1 MSKTVDQ
8 KVVEMRF
15 DNKNFEANVKTSM
28 TTLEKLKQS
37 LKFKGASEGIENIN
51 KASKKVN
58 FSSMEKSLSSLE
70 KRFSV
75 SGIAI
80 NRIIENFVDKGLTS
94 LSKFA
99 QKTTAWFSQG
109 IMQGGKN
116 RATNLENANFQL
128 QGLLKDGDK
137 VSAVMKNVSDS
148 VDGTAYSLDA
158 AASVASQLA
167 ASGMEAGDEMSSALR
182 GVAGVAAM
190 TNSEYSDIGRI
201 YTQVAGQGRLMGD
214 QLLQLSGRGMNAAA
228 TLASY
233 LGKTEA
239 EVRDM
244 VSKGEIDFKTFAAA
258 MDDAFGEHAK
268 KANETF
274 SGSMSNVRAALGR
287 IGADFYAPLI
297 KQNGPLVQ
305 LFNALRE
312 RINDVHTAIKPLTE
326 AFADVTSKVIYA
338 VANFVKLQAV
348 TDKVKSVF
356 DTVKT
361 AVDSVSK
368 TVSKAAEPVKAA
380 SESIAKVTDAV
391 ADLGTV
397 VDDVILGKFG
407 NGQERF
413 DALTKSGYNW
423 CEVQNRVNETLG
435 NSYRYTQDQI
445 DAQNKLLGV
454 QTKSTE
460 AVSNASKET
469 KELNGDQKEQI
480 KQLAKLNDEQ
490 LKSKGLTKDQIEAF
504 KELRKMAGKLG
515 ISVDELIDNMDEMDG
530 KWIFLDSVKNI
541 GSGLLKIFKAVG
553 QAFKEIFK
561 PLEND
566 TVFNAVAGFHK
577 FSEALNI
584 SDKTAQKITDTFKG
598 LFSIIHLVTSIV
610 GGTFKIAFT
619 IINKVL
625 DSFGINLL
633 DVTAFLGR
641 AITKF
646 HDFILQNSLVKGA
659 INGAVDAVVWLIK
672 TIQDLYKAFMKLPI
686 VQKTIKQIKN
696 AFDELKKIDL
706 KSIGKNIISGLKKGL
721 SGGFS
726 SVITGIVN
734 LGTKLINA
742 FKDLLGIHSPSRVFF
757 EFGSNIVE
765 GLVNGI
771 KAGIKWVVDG
781 VKLLAK
787 KVVDA
792 FASID
797 VDINFDKIKT
807 ALSNFVEYVKG
818 IDFKALLGIIPIAAI
833 LLFAKKIYDVANIL
847 AQGITAVNNVINGFA
862 GIEKSVANV
871 INGYAGSFKTKNL
884 KRIAESIA
892 ILVGCVVALT
902 LVDQNKLYDAVTIVG
917 LLSLIMI
924 GLAKAMDMMGSSAG
938 SIEKGKVSIEGVKTG
953 LIAIGGAIALMAL
966 SVKLIGEL
974 NPEQAEKGYLGV
986 AGIAGAIGILMLAMV
1001 ELSNKA
1007 KPKQIKNAGKII
1019 LSVSAAILIMSIAAK
1034 KIGGMSWPD
1043 MGKAAIFMAGYLAFI
1058 ALLVKVATID
1068 KGQKIA
1074 KIGRTLLAISI
1085 AMQLMAITVKL
1096 IGLLKVG
1103 EILKGAAFMAGFVL
1117 FIKALVK
1124 VTTVGKESET
1134 AKLTGL
1140 LISIAFSMTL
1150 MVGVCKLVGLLNAD
1164 DIKKGIAFAAAFCL
1178 LIKAIIKVSTVGSD
1192 SEIAKIA
1199 GTILAFSLAL
1209 AVMAATSILMS
1220 MMSLEGLA
1228 KGVTAVAILGLVMA
1242 QMVKAAQGVKDCKK
1256 ELTVMTVAITILVA
1270 AAALLSLLDPARLA
1284 VSVGAISLMMGAF
1297 ALMEKS
1303 AKDLKGAEKSLVVL
1317 TGVVAILAT
1326 LLHTMS
1332 ALDVKNSLSN
1342 SAALSLLM
1350 LSLTASMKIISKTKK
1365 LGTDSVKS
1373 LAIMTVVVGALA
1385 GILYLV
1391 KGMDPT
1397 STLATATGLSE
1408 MVLALSAAVLILGQV
1423 KTVSTKALVAAGILT
1438 LVMAALAGVLY
1449 LVDGLDPASSIGT
1462 ATALSTLILA
1472 LSEATLI
1479 LSVAGLAAAAA
1490 IAGAA
1495 SLVGVIAIIGG
1506 LIAALAALN
1515 TYIPGLEE
1523 FLDKGIAILSK
1534 IGYGI
1539 GEFVGNL
1546 IAGVASGVMNILPA
1560 FGESL
1565 SAFMVGLQ
1573 PFITLAK
1580 QIDGDV
1586 LAGISML
1593 TLAIVELCAAKLLD
1607 GITSFLTLG
1616 GSFSELGKQLME
1628 FATYLLPFASTMKM
1642 IDDDVVDAAMNIAEM
1657 IMALTVSELI
1667 DGIMSFLGGGADFEE
1682 FGEKLVQFGEGVVAF
1697 SQTLSDGGGINV
1709 EAVNAAAE
1717 AGKAMAKLQ
1726 DCIAPMGGLVDLIK
1740 GHPELGEFG
1749 KEIQTYA
1756 TALKD
1761 ASVALTADGG
1771 GLAINPS
1778 YIDAAAEAGKG
1789 MAKLQGAIEPI
1800 NTCAKT
1806 ILNGKAKLGTF
1817 GEDIHAYADALK
1829 EASDA
1834 LTNDAGG
1841 LAITPDYI
1849 QAAVDAGSAMAK
1861 LQGAIKPI
1869 DGLAGLIK
1877 GHASL
1882 ETFGEDISA
1891 YGTALAAAS
1900 DSLTTKGGGSVI
1912 NTAAIQVAADAGTL
1926 MAELQE
1932 AIPED
1937 HWFDGKV
1944 DLDDFGSKIE
1954 GFGEGLS
1961 DFSDSVKDV
1970 DSGKI
1975 YSSVS
1980 AANTLVNLTK
1990 TIVDLDVSGIPIF
2003 KSSINNIALA
2013 IKSYYD
2019 SLKDVDAGVVKNT
2032 VSSAVTLKTLIN
2044 DLLDVDPSGVENFKI
2059 DSIATELQA
2068 YANNLSDFDPF
2079 SVITSIGA
2087 AENLRDFIVS
2097 LTGFDGSGVT
2107 TFATAISD
2115 LSEIQINDLVT
2126 NFSNAAEQLNTVGQN
2141 LMTNLIGGITGKQGE
2156 IVAAFTTMMSAIGMT
2171 VIMSASIITGA
2182 FDAMMNAVSLTITS
2196 RQAVFVMAGT
2206 MLMTGLGLG
2215 MITGSATAIT
2225 SITTVITVL
2234 TTTIKSKTSTF
2245 KTAGSSLMSSG
2256 LIAGIKSQAGGVS
2269 SAATSSLGSAV
2280 TAIRQYYKSFSDAG
2294 EYLGWGLINGMESKK
2309 QSAYQK
2315 GYELGQISA
2324 QGVKDGAKEKS
2335 PSKLT
2340 TQYGMYIGEGL
2351 INGMA
2356 SMLSSVYETGTAMG
2370 KGAATSIY
2378 SAFNA
2383 SDRISGMDYHPSIA
2397 PIVDLSDVDQGRFQF
2412 GADINASFIS
2422 GPIASLQQI
2431 VTDAQNEI
2439 NASNEEVIKA
2449 VNGLRDDLNLYYSA
2463 DDKEIALYVDSKKM
2477 ASTLAKPMNRQL
2489 LTLQKRG
2496 AY

>member
-28 TTLEKLKQS
+28 TTLAKLKQS

-58 FSSMEKSLSSLE
+58 FSSMEKSLTSLE

-75 SGIAI
+75 TGIAI
-80 NRIIENFVDKGLTS
+80 NRIIENFVDKGLAS
-94 LSKFA
+94 LSRFA

-109 IMQGGKN
+109 IVFGGKN

-167 ASGMEAGDEMSSALR
+167 ASGMQAGDEMFSALR

-228 TLASY
+228 TLAKY
-233 LGKTEA
+233 LGKSEG

-244 VSKGEIDFKTFAAA
+244 VSKGKIDFKTFAAA

-326 AFADVTSKVIYA
+326 SFADVTSKVIYA

-391 ADLGTV
+391 TDLGAV

-541 GSGLLKIFKAVG
+541 GSGLLKIFKAIG

-577 FSEALNI
+577 FSEVLNI

-610 GGTFKIAFT
+610 GGTFKIVFT

-625 DSFGINLL
+625 DAFGINLL
-633 DVTAFLGR
+633 DVTAFLGI

-659 INGAVDAVVWLIK
+659 INGAVDAIVWLIK
-672 TIQDLYKAFMKLPI
+672 TIQDLYKAFMNLPI
-686 VQKTIKQIKN
+686 VQKIIKQIKN

-771 KAGIKWVVDG
+771 KAGVKWVVDG

-787 KVVDA
+787 KVIDA

-797 VDINFDKIKT
+797 IDINFDKIKT

-818 IDFKALLGIIPIAAI
+818 IDFKALLGIIPIAVI

-862 GIEKSVANV
+862 DIEKSVANV

-902 LVDQNKLYDAVTIVG
+902 LVDKNKLYDAVAIVG

-938 SIEKGKVSIEGVKTG
+938 SIEKGKVSINGVKTG

-974 NPEQAEKGYLGV
+974 NPDQAEKGFLGV
-986 AGIAGAIGILMLAMV
+986 AGIAGAIGVLMLAMV

-1007 KPKQIKNAGKII
+1007 KPKQIKNAGKLI

-1043 MGKAAIFMAGYLAFI
+1043 MGKAALFMGGYLAFI

-1074 KIGRTLLAISI
+1074 KIGRTLLAISV
-1085 AMQLMAITVKL
+1085 AMQLMVVTVKL

-1103 EILKGAAFMAGFVL
+1103 EILKGAAFMAGFIL
-1117 FIKALVK
+1117 FVKALVK
-1124 VTTVGKESET
+1124 VTTVGKERET
-1134 AKLTGL
+1134 AKLAGL

-1164 DIKKGIAFAAAFCL
+1164 DIKKGIIFAGAFCL
-1178 LIKAIIKVSTVGSD
+1178 LIKAIIKISTVGSG
-1192 SEIAKIA
+1192 SEIAKTA

-1228 KGVTAVAILGLVMA
+1228 KGVTAVSILGLVMA
-1242 QMVKAAQGVKDCKK
+1242 QMVKAARGVKDCRK
-1256 ELTVMTVAITILVA
+1256 ELIVLTVAITILVA

-1297 ALMEKS
+1297 ALIEKN
-1303 AKDLKGAEKSLVVL
+1303 AKNLKGAEKSLIIL
-1317 TGVVAILAT
+1317 TGVVTILAG
-1326 LLHTMS
+1326 LLYAMS

-1350 LSLTASMKIISKTKK
+1350 LSLTVSMRIISKTEK
-1365 LGTDSVKS
+1365 LGKDAVKS
-1373 LAIMTVVVGALA
+1373 LAVMTLVVGALA
-1385 GILYLV
+1385 LILHLV
-1391 KGMDPT
+1391 DGLNPA
-1397 STLATATGLSE
+1397 STLATAMGLSE
-1408 MVLALSAAVLILGQV
+1408 MILALSAAVLILGQV
-1423 KTVSTKALVAAGILT
+1423 KTVSTKALIAAGILT

-1449 LVDGLDPASSIGT
+1449 LVDGLNPASSIAT

-1479 LSVAGLAAAAA
+1479 LSVAGLAATAA

-1495 SLVGVIAIIGG
+1495 SFVGVIVIIGG

-1515 TYIPGLEE
+1515 TFIPDLET

-1539 GEFVGNL
+1539 GEFIGNL
-1546 IAGVASGVMNILPA
+1546 IAGIASGVMNILPA

-1573 PFITLAK
+1573 PFIMLAK

-1593 TLAIVELCAAKLLD
+1593 TLAIIELCAAKLLD

-1616 GSFSELGKQLME
+1616 GTFADLGKQLME
-1628 FATYLLPFASTMKM
+1628 FAAYILPFAAAMKM
-1642 IDDDVVDAAMNIAEM
+1642 IDDDVIKAASNVTEM
-1657 IMALTVSELI
+1657 ILALTVSELI
-1667 DGIMSFLGGGADFEE
+1667 DGIVSFLGGGADFEE
-1682 FGEKLVQFGEGVVAF
+1682 FGEKLVQFGKGVVEF
-1697 SQTLSDGGGINV
+1697 SKVLSDGGGINV
-1709 EAVNAAAE
+1709 EAVNAAAD

-1726 DCIAPMGGLVDLIK
+1726 DSIAPMGGLIQALGGFPDI
-1740 GHPELGEFG
+1740 GEFG
-1749 KEIQTYA
+1749 TEIQNYA
-1756 TALKD
+1756 NAIKAASDALSNKD
-1761 ASVALTADGG
+1761 GSLS
-1771 GLAINPS
+1771 INPDN
-1778 YIDAAAEAGKG
+1778 INAAAESGKA
-1789 MAKLQGAIEPI
+1789 MAELQDAIEPI
-1800 NTCAKT
+1800 DGLANLIQGHASLKSFGKD
-1806 ILNGKAKLGTF
+1806 IAAYGKA
-1817 GEDIHAYADALK
+1817 LK
-1829 EASDA
+1829 QASDA
-1834 LTNDAGG
+1834 LT
-1841 LAITPDYI
+1841 
-1849 QAAVDAGSAMAK
+1849 
-1861 LQGAIKPI
+1861 
-1869 DGLAGLIK
+1869 
-1877 GHASL
+1877 
-1882 ETFGEDISA
+1882 GEE
-1891 YGTALAAAS
+1891 
-1900 DSLTTKGGGSVI
+1900 GGSVI

-1926 MAELQE
+1926 MAELQK
-1932 AIPED
+1932 AIPKD
-1937 HWFDGKV
+1937 KWFDGKV

-1975 YSSVS
+1975 YSTIS
-1980 AANTLVNLTK
+1980 AANSLVDLTK

-2003 KSSINNIALA
+2003 KTSIGNIALA
-2013 IKSYYD
+2013 IKGYYNN
-2019 SLKDVDAGVVKNT
+2019 LKDIDAGVVKNT

-2059 DSIATELQA
+2059 DSIARELQA
-2068 YANNLSDFDPF
+2068 YANNLSEFDPL
-2079 SVITSIGA
+2079 SVLTSIGA

-2097 LTGFDGSGVT
+2097 LTGFDGSGAES
-2107 TFATAISD
+2107 FSTAVSE
-2115 LSEIQINDLVT
+2115 LSGIQINDLVT
-2126 NFSNAAEQLNTVGQN
+2126 NFSNAAEQLTTVGQN
-2141 LMTNLIGGITGKQGE
+2141 LITNLISGITGKQCE
-2156 IVAAFTTMMSAIGMT
+2156 IVIISAFDTMMNT
-2171 VIMSASIITGA
+2171 VSQ
-2182 FDAMMNAVSLTITS
+2182 TITS
-2196 RQAVFVMAGT
+2196 RQAVFILAGT
-2206 MLMTGLGLG
+2206 MLMIGLGLG
-2215 MITGSATAIT
+2215 MTAGSATAIASVNT
-2225 SITTVITVL
+2225 IVTIL
-2234 TTTIKSKTSTF
+2234 TTTIKSKTSMF
-2245 KTAGSSLMSSG
+2245 KTVGSSLMSSG
-2256 LIAGIKSQAGGVS
+2256 LIAGIKSQTGKIS
-2269 SAATSSLGSAV
+2269 SAATSSLGSAAS
-2280 TAIRQYYKSFSDAG
+2280 AIRQYYKSFKDAG
-2294 EYLGWGLINGMESKK
+2294 DYLGQGLINGMEAKK
-2309 QSAYQK
+2309 QSAYWK
-2315 GYELGQISA
+2315 GYELGQKSA
-2324 QGVKDGAKEKS
+2324 KGVKDGAKEKS

-2351 INGMA
+2351 INGMT

-2383 SDRISGMDYHPSIA
+2383 SDRISGMDYSPSIT
-2397 PIVDLSDVDQGRFQF
+2397 PVIDLSDVNQGRFQF
-2412 GADINASFIS
+2412 GADINASLVA
-2422 GPIASLQQI
+2422 GPINSLQQI

-2449 VNGLRDDLNLYYSA
+2449 ITGLRDDLNLYYST
-2463 DDKEIALYVDSKKM
+2463 DDKEIALYLDGKKM

>member
-28 TTLEKLKQS
+28 TTLAKLKQS

-58 FSSMEKSLSSLE
+58 FSSMEKSLTSLE

-75 SGIAI
+75 TGIAI
-80 NRIIENFVDKGLTS
+80 NRIIENFVDKGLAS
-94 LSKFA
+94 LSRFA

-109 IMQGGKN
+109 IVLGGKN

-167 ASGMEAGDEMSSALR
+167 ASGMQAGDEMFSALR

-228 TLASY
+228 TLAKY
-233 LGKTEA
+233 LGKSEG

-244 VSKGEIDFKTFAAA
+244 VSKGKIDFKTFAAA

-326 AFADVTSKVIYA
+326 SFADVTSKVIYA

-391 ADLGTV
+391 TDLGAV

-541 GSGLLKIFKAVG
+541 GSGLLKIFKAIG

-577 FSEALNI
+577 FSEVLNI

-610 GGTFKIAFT
+610 GGAFKIVFT

-625 DSFGINLL
+625 DAFGINLL

-659 INGAVDAVVWLIK
+659 INGAVDAIVWFIK

-771 KAGIKWVVDG
+771 KAGVKWVVDG

-787 KVVDA
+787 KVIDA

-797 VDINFDKIKT
+797 IDINFDKIKT

-818 IDFKALLGIIPIAAI
+818 IDFKALLGIIPIAVI

-862 GIEKSVANV
+862 DIEKSVANV

-902 LVDQNKLYDAVTIVG
+902 LVDKNKLYDAVAIVG

-938 SIEKGKVSIEGVKTG
+938 SIEKGKVSINGVKTG

-974 NPEQAEKGYLGV
+974 NPDQAEKGFLGV

-1001 ELSNKA
+1001 ALSNKA
-1007 KPKQIKNAGKII
+1007 KPKQIKNAGKLI

-1043 MGKAAIFMAGYLAFI
+1043 MGKAALFMGGYLAFI

-1074 KIGRTLLAISI
+1074 KIGRTLLAISV
-1085 AMQLMAITVKL
+1085 AMQLMVVTVKL

-1103 EILKGAAFMAGFVL
+1103 EILKGAAFMAGFIL
-1117 FIKALVK
+1117 FVKALVK
-1124 VTTVGKESET
+1124 VTTVGKERET
-1134 AKLTGL
+1134 AKLAGL

-1164 DIKKGIAFAAAFCL
+1164 DIKKGIIFAGAFCL
-1178 LIKAIIKVSTVGSD
+1178 LIKAIIKISTVGSG
-1192 SEIAKIA
+1192 SEIAKTA

-1228 KGVTAVAILGLVMA
+1228 KGVTAVSILGLVMA
-1242 QMVKAAQGVKDCKK
+1242 QMVKAARGVKDCRK
-1256 ELTVMTVAITILVA
+1256 ELIVLTVAITILVA

-1284 VSVGAISLMMGAF
+1284 MSVGAISLMMGAF
-1297 ALMEKS
+1297 ALIEKS
-1303 AKDLKGAEKSLVVL
+1303 AKELKGAEKSLIIL
-1317 TGVVAILAT
+1317 TGVVTILAG
-1326 LLHTMS
+1326 LLYAMS

-1350 LSLTASMKIISKTKK
+1350 LSLTVSMRIISKTEK
-1365 LGTDSVKS
+1365 LGKDAVKS
-1373 LAIMTVVVGALA
+1373 LAVMTLVVGALA
-1385 GILYLV
+1385 LILHLV
-1391 KGMDPT
+1391 DGLNPA

-1408 MVLALSAAVLILGQV
+1408 MILALSAAVLILGQV
-1423 KTVSTKALVAAGILT
+1423 KTVSTKALIAAGILT

-1449 LVDGLDPASSIGT
+1449 LVDGLNPASSIAT

-1479 LSVAGLAAAAA
+1479 LSVAGLAATAA

-1495 SLVGVIAIIGG
+1495 SLVGVIVIIGG

-1560 FGESL
+1560 FGASL

-1573 PFITLAK
+1573 PFIMLAK
-1580 QIDGDV
+1580 QIDVDV

-1593 TLAIVELCAAKLLD
+1593 TLAIIELCAAKLLD

-1616 GSFSELGKQLME
+1616 GTFADLGKQLME
-1628 FATYLLPFASTMKM
+1628 FAAYILPFAAAMKM
-1642 IDDDVVDAAMNIAEM
+1642 IDDDVIKAASNVTEM
-1657 IMALTVSELI
+1657 ILALTVSELI

-1682 FGEKLVQFGEGVVAF
+1682 FGEKLVQFGKGVVEF
-1697 SQTLSDGGGINV
+1697 SKVLSDGGGINV
-1709 EAVNAAAE
+1709 EAVNAAAD

-1726 DCIAPMGGLVDLIK
+1726 DSIAPMGGLVGAIQ

-1749 KEIQTYA
+1749 KEIKIYA
-1756 TALKD
+1756 KALKD
-1761 ASVALTADGG
+1761 ASEALTAD
-1771 GLAINPS
+1771 
-1778 YIDAAAEAGKG
+1778 
-1789 MAKLQGAIEPI
+1789 
-1800 NTCAKT
+1800 
-1806 ILNGKAKLGTF
+1806 
-1817 GEDIHAYADALK
+1817 
-1829 EASDA
+1829 
-1834 LTNDAGG
+1834 
-1841 LAITPDYI
+1841 
-1849 QAAVDAGSAMAK
+1849 
-1861 LQGAIKPI
+1861 
-1869 DGLAGLIK
+1869 
-1877 GHASL
+1877 
-1882 ETFGEDISA
+1882 
-1891 YGTALAAAS
+1891 
-1900 DSLTTKGGGSVI
+1900 GSVI

-1926 MAELQE
+1926 MAELQK
-1932 AIPED
+1932 AIPKD
-1937 HWFDGKV
+1937 KWFDGKV

-1961 DFSDSVKDV
+1961 NFSDSVKDV

-1975 YSSVS
+1975 YSTIS
-1980 AANTLVNLTK
+1980 AANSLVDLTK

-2003 KSSINNIALA
+2003 KTSIGNIALA
-2013 IKSYYD
+2013 IKGYYNN
-2019 SLKDVDAGVVKNT
+2019 LKDIDAGVVKNT

-2059 DSIATELQA
+2059 DSIARELQA
-2068 YANNLSDFDPF
+2068 YANNLSEFDPLL
-2079 SVITSIGA
+2079 VLTSIGA

-2097 LTGFDGSGVT
+2097 LTGFDGSGVES
-2107 TFATAISD
+2107 FSTAVSE
-2115 LSEIQINDLVT
+2115 LSGIQINDLVT
-2126 NFSNAAEQLNTVGQN
+2126 NFSNAAEQLTTVGQN
-2141 LMTNLIGGITGKQGE
+2141 LMTNLISGITGKQGE
-2156 IVAAFTTMMSAIGMT
+2156 IVTAFTTMMATIGMT
-2171 VIMSASIITGA
+2171 VIISASIIISA
-2182 FDAMMNAVSLTITS
+2182 FDTMMNTVSQTITS
-2196 RQAVFVMAGT
+2196 RQAVFILAGT
-2206 MLMTGLGLG
+2206 MLMIGLGLG
-2215 MITGSATAIT
+2215 MIAGSATAIASVNT
-2225 SITTVITVL
+2225 IVTIL
-2234 TTTIKSKTSTF
+2234 TTTIKSKTSMF
-2245 KTAGSSLMSSG
+2245 KTVGSSLMSSG
-2256 LIAGIKSQAGGVS
+2256 LIAGIKSQTGKIS
-2269 SAATSSLGSAV
+2269 SAATSSLGSAAS
-2280 TAIRQYYKSFSDAG
+2280 AIRQYYKSFKDAG
-2294 EYLGWGLINGMESKK
+2294 EYLGQGLINGMEAKK

-2315 GYELGQISA
+2315 GYELGQQSA
-2324 QGVKDGAKEKS
+2324 KGVKDGAKEKS

-2383 SDRISGMDYHPSIA
+2383 SDRISGMNYSPSIT
-2397 PIVDLSDVDQGRFQF
+2397 PVVDLSDVNQGRFQF
-2412 GADINASFIS
+2412 GADINASLVA
-2422 GPIASLQQI
+2422 GPINSLQQI

-2449 VNGLRDDLNLYYSA
+2449 ITGLRDDLNLYYST
-2463 DDKEIALYVDSKKM
+2463 DDKEIALYLDGKKM

>member
-28 TTLEKLKQS
+28 STLEKLKQS

-58 FSSMEKSLSSLE
+58 FSSMEKSLTSLE

-75 SGIAI
+75 TGIAI
-80 NRIIENFVDKGLTS
+80 NRIIENFVDKGLAS
-94 LSKFA
+94 LSRFA

-109 IMQGGKN
+109 IVQGGKN

-128 QGLLKDGDK
+128 QGLLKNGDK

-167 ASGMEAGDEMSSALR
+167 ASGMEAGDEMFSALR

-244 VSKGEIDFKTFAAA
+244 VSKGKIDFKTFAAA

-287 IGADFYAPLI
+287 IGADFYAPLL

-326 AFADVTSKVIYA
+326 AFAEVVSKVILA
-338 VANFVKLQAV
+338 VTNFVKLQAV
-348 TDKVKSVF
+348 TDKVKRVF
-356 DTVKT
+356 NSISAAMGFTKGAFDKLLAPVQK
-361 AVDSVSK
+361 ASDSIK
-368 TVSKAAEPVKAA
+368 D
-380 SESIAKVTDAV
+380 VTNSV
-391 ADLGTV
+391 ADLGSIV
-397 VDDVILGKFG
+397 NDVIIGKFG
-407 NGQERF
+407 NGKERF
-413 DALTKSGYNW
+413 DALTQAGYNW
-423 CEVQNRVNETLG
+423 CEVQNKVNETLG
-435 NSYRYTQDQI
+435 CSYRYTQEQI

-454 QTKSTE
+454 QTQSSE
-460 AVSNASKET
+460 ET
-469 KELNGDQKEQI
+469 KNLTEEQKEQI
-480 KQLAKLNDEQ
+480 KQLSKLNDEQ
-490 LKSKGLTKDQIEAF
+490 LKNKGYTEAQIEAF
-504 KELRKMAGKLG
+504 RELRKMAGKLG

-530 KWIFLDSVKNI
+530 KWIFLDSVQNI
-541 GSGLLKIFKAVG
+541 GSGLLKIFKAIG
-553 QAFKEIFK
+553 QAFKEIFSI
-561 PLEND
+561 D
-566 TVFNAVAGFHK
+566 DDAIFNVVAGFHK
-577 FSEALNI
+577 FSEILNI
-584 SDKTAQKITDTFKG
+584 SDKTAKKITDTFKG
-598 LFSIIHLVTSIV
+598 LFSIIHLVTSLV

-619 IINKVL
+619 IINKVMNA
-625 DSFGINLL
+625 FGINLL
-633 DVTAFLGR
+633 DVTAYLGR

-646 HDFILQNSLVKGA
+646 HDFVLQNSLVKGV
-659 INGAVDAVVWLIK
+659 INGAVDAIVWLIK
-672 TIQDLYKAFMKLPI
+672 SIQDLYKSFMKLPV
-686 VQKTIKQIKN
+686 VQKIIKQIKN

-771 KAGIKWVVDG
+771 KAGVKWVVDG

-787 KVVDA
+787 KVIDA
-792 FASID
+792 FASIGI
-797 VDINFDKIKT
+797 DINFDKIKT

-818 IDFKALLGIIPIAAI
+818 IDFKALLGIIPIAVI

-862 GIEKSVANV
+862 DIEKSVANV

-902 LVDQNKLYDAVTIVG
+902 LVDQNKLYDAVAIVG

-938 SIEKGKVSIEGVKTG
+938 GIEKGKVSIEGVKTG

-966 SVKLIGEL
+966 SVKMIGEL

-986 AGIAGAIGILMLAMV
+986 AGIAGALGILMLAMV
-1001 ELSNKA
+1001 TLSNKA
-1007 KPKQIKNAGKII
+1007 KPKQISNASKLI

-1043 MGKAAIFMAGYLAFI
+1043 MGKAALFMGGYLAFI

-1074 KIGRTLLAISI
+1074 KIGRTLLAISV
-1085 AMQLMAITVKL
+1085 AMQLMVVTVKL
-1096 IGLLKVG
+1096 IGLLSVG

-1124 VTTVGKESET
+1124 VTTVGKERET

-1192 SEIAKIA
+1192 SEIAKTA

-1242 QMVKAAQGVKDCKK
+1242 QMVKSARGVKDCRK
-1256 ELTVMTVAITILVA
+1256 ELIVLTVAITILVA

-1297 ALMEKS
+1297 ALIEKC
-1303 AKDLKGAEKSLVVL
+1303 AKDLKGAEKSLIIL
-1317 TGVVAILAT
+1317 TGVVTILAG
-1326 LLHTMS
+1326 LLYAMS

-1350 LSLTASMKIISKTKK
+1350 LSLTVSMRIISKTEK
-1365 LGTDSVKS
+1365 LGKDAVKS
-1373 LAIMTVVVGALA
+1373 LAVMTLVVGALA

-1391 KGMDPT
+1391 KGMNPT

-1408 MVLALSAAVLILGQV
+1408 MILALSAAVLILGQV
-1423 KTVSTKALVAAGILT
+1423 KTVSNKALIAAGILT

-1449 LVDGLDPASSIGT
+1449 LVDGLNPASSIGT

-1479 LSVAGLAAAAA
+1479 LSVAGLAATAA

-1495 SLVGVIAIIGG
+1495 SLVGVIVIIGG

-1515 TYIPGLEE
+1515 TFIPDLET

-1539 GEFVGNL
+1539 GEFIGNL
-1546 IAGVASGVMNILPA
+1546 IAGIASGVMNILPA

-1573 PFITLAK
+1573 PFIMLAK

-1593 TLAIVELCAAKLLD
+1593 TLAIIELCAAKLLD

-1616 GSFSELGKQLME
+1616 GTFADLGKQLME
-1628 FATYLLPFASTMKM
+1628 FAAYILPFAAAMKM
-1642 IDDDVVDAAMNIAEM
+1642 IDDDVIKAASNVTEM
-1657 IMALTVSELI
+1657 ILALTVSELI
-1667 DGIMSFLGGGADFEE
+1667 DRILSFLGGGADFEE
-1682 FGEKLVQFGEGVVAF
+1682 FGEKLVQFGEGVVKF
-1697 SQTLSDGGGINV
+1697 SKVLSAGGGINV
-1709 EAVNAAAE
+1709 EAVNAAAD

-1726 DCIAPMGGLVDLIK
+1726 DSIAPMGGLVGAIQ

-1749 KEIQTYA
+1749 KEIRTYA
-1756 TALKD
+1756 KALKD
-1761 ASVALTADGG
+1761 ASKALTNDGG
-1771 GLAINPS
+1771 GLAINPE
-1778 YIDAAAEAGKG
+1778 YIDAAAEAGQG

-1800 NTCAKT
+1800 NTCAETLLK
-1806 ILNGKAKLGTF
+1806 GKAKLGSF
-1817 GEDIHAYADALK
+1817 GNDIHAYADALK
-1829 EASDA
+1829 EASKA
-1834 LTNDAGG
+1834 LT
-1841 LAITPDYI
+1841 
-1849 QAAVDAGSAMAK
+1849 
-1861 LQGAIKPI
+1861 
-1869 DGLAGLIK
+1869 
-1877 GHASL
+1877 
-1882 ETFGEDISA
+1882 GE
-1891 YGTALAAAS
+1891 
-1900 DSLTTKGGGSVI
+1900 KGGSVI

-1926 MAELQE
+1926 MAELQK
-1932 AIPED
+1932 AIPKD

-1975 YSSVS
+1975 YSTIS
-1980 AANTLVNLTK
+1980 AANSLVDLTK

-2003 KSSINNIALA
+2003 KTSIGNIALA
-2013 IKSYYD
+2013 IKGYYNN
-2019 SLKDVDAGVVKNT
+2019 LKDIDAGVVKNT

-2059 DSIATELQA
+2059 DSIARELQV
-2068 YANNLSDFDPF
+2068 YANNLSEFDPL
-2079 SVITSIGA
+2079 SVLTSIGA

-2097 LTGFDGSGVT
+2097 LTGFDGSGVKS
-2107 TFATAISD
+2107 FSTAVSE
-2115 LSEIQINDLVT
+2115 LSGIQINDLVT
-2126 NFSNAAEQLNTVGQN
+2126 NFSNAAEQLTTVGQN
-2141 LMTNLIGGITGKQGE
+2141 LMTNLISGITGKQGE
-2156 IVAAFTTMMSAIGMT
+2156 IVTAFTTMMATIGMT
-2171 VIMSASIITGA
+2171 VIISASIIISA
-2182 FDAMMNAVSLTITS
+2182 FDTMMNTVSQTITS
-2196 RQAVFVMAGT
+2196 RQAVFILAGT
-2206 MLMTGLGLG
+2206 MLMIGLGLG
-2215 MITGSATAIT
+2215 MIAGSATAIASVNT
-2225 SITTVITVL
+2225 IVTIL
-2234 TTTIKSKTSTF
+2234 TTTIKSKTSMF
-2245 KTAGSSLMSSG
+2245 KTVGSSLMSSG
-2256 LIAGIKSQAGGVS
+2256 LIAGIKSQTGKIS

-2280 TAIRQYYKSFSDAG
+2280 SAIRQYYKSFKDAG
-2294 EYLGWGLINGMESKK
+2294 DYLGQGLINGMEAKK
-2309 QSAYQK
+2309 QSAYWK
-2315 GYELGQISA
+2315 GYELGQQSA
-2324 QGVKDGAKEKS
+2324 KGVKDGAKEKS

-2351 INGMA
+2351 INGMT
-2356 SMLSSVYETGTAMG
+2356 SMLSSVYETGTTMG

-2383 SDRISGMDYHPSIA
+2383 SDRISGMDYSPSIT
-2397 PIVDLSDVDQGRFQF
+2397 PVIDLSDINQGHFQF
-2412 GADINASFIS
+2412 GADINASLVA
-2422 GPIASLQQI
+2422 GPINSLQQI

-2449 VNGLRDDLNLYYSA
+2449 VTGLRDDLNLYYST

>member
-28 TTLEKLKQS
+28 TTLAKLKQS

-58 FSSMEKSLSSLE
+58 FSSMEKSLTSLE

-75 SGIAI
+75 TGIAI
-80 NRIIENFVDKGLTS
+80 NRIIENFVDKGLAS
-94 LSKFA
+94 LSRFA

-109 IMQGGKN
+109 IVLGGKN

-167 ASGMEAGDEMSSALR
+167 ASGMQAGDEMFSALR
-182 GVAGVAAM
+182 GVAGVSAM

-228 TLASY
+228 TLAKY
-233 LGKTEA
+233 LGKSEG

-244 VSKGEIDFKTFAAA
+244 VSKGKIDFKTFAAA

-312 RINDVHTAIKPLTE
+312 RINDVHTAIKPLTKS
-326 AFADVTSKVIYA
+326 FADVTSKVIYA

-391 ADLGTV
+391 TDLGAV

-469 KELNGDQKEQI
+469 KELNDDQKEQI

-541 GSGLLKIFKAVG
+541 GSGLLKIFKAIG

-610 GGTFKIAFT
+610 GGTFKIVFT

-625 DSFGINLL
+625 DAFGINLL

-646 HDFILQNSLVKGA
+646 HDFILQNSLVKGV
-659 INGAVDAVVWLIK
+659 INGAVDAIVWLIK

-734 LGTKLINA
+734 LGTKLINV

-771 KAGIKWVVDG
+771 KAGVKWVVDG

-787 KVVDA
+787 KVIDA

-797 VDINFDKIKT
+797 IDINFDKIKT

-818 IDFKALLGIIPIAAI
+818 IDFKALLGIIPIAVI

-862 GIEKSVANV
+862 DIEKSVANV

-892 ILVGCVVALT
+892 ILVGCVAALT
-902 LVDQNKLYDAVTIVG
+902 LVDQNKLYDAVAIVG

-938 SIEKGKVSIEGVKTG
+938 SIEKGKVSVNGVKTG

-974 NPEQAEKGYLGV
+974 NPDQAEKGFLGV

-1007 KPKQIKNAGKII
+1007 KPKQIKNAGKLI

-1043 MGKAAIFMAGYLAFI
+1043 MGKAALFMGGYLAFI

-1074 KIGRTLLAISI
+1074 KIGRTLLAISV
-1085 AMQLMAITVKL
+1085 AMQLMVVTVKL

-1103 EILKGAAFMAGFVL
+1103 EILKGAAFMAGFIL
-1117 FIKALVK
+1117 FVKALVK
-1124 VTTVGKESET
+1124 VTTVGKERET
-1134 AKLTGL
+1134 AKLAGL

-1164 DIKKGIAFAAAFCL
+1164 DIKKGIIFAGAFCL
-1178 LIKAIIKVSTVGSD
+1178 LIKAIIKISTVGSG
-1192 SEIAKIA
+1192 SEIAKTA

-1228 KGVTAVAILGLVMA
+1228 KGVTAVSILGLVMT
-1242 QMVKAAQGVKDCKK
+1242 QMVKAAQGVKDCRK
-1256 ELTVMTVAITILVA
+1256 ELIVLTVAITILVA

-1297 ALMEKS
+1297 ALIEKS
-1303 AKDLKGAEKSLVVL
+1303 AKDLKGAEKSLIIL
-1317 TGVVAILAT
+1317 TGVVTILAG
-1326 LLHTMS
+1326 LLYAMS

-1350 LSLTASMKIISKTKK
+1350 LSLTVSMRIISKTEK
-1365 LGTDSVKS
+1365 LGKDAVKS
-1373 LAIMTVVVGALA
+1373 LAVMTLVVGALA

-1391 KGMDPT
+1391 KGMNPT

-1408 MVLALSAAVLILGQV
+1408 MILALSAAVLILGQV
-1423 KTVSTKALVAAGILT
+1423 KTVSDKALIAAGILT

-1449 LVDGLDPASSIGT
+1449 LVDGLNPASSIAT

-1479 LSVAGLAAAAA
+1479 LSSVGLLAAYAV
-1490 IAGAA
+1490 AGAA
-1495 SLVGVIAIIGG
+1495 SLVKVIVIIGG

-1515 TYIPGLEE
+1515 TFIPDLET

-1539 GEFVGNL
+1539 GEFIGNL
-1546 IAGVASGVMNILPA
+1546 IAGIASGVMSILPA

-1573 PFITLAK
+1573 PFIMLAK

-1593 TLAIVELCAAKLLD
+1593 TLAIIELCAAKLLD

-1616 GSFSELGKQLME
+1616 GTFADLGKQLME
-1628 FATYLLPFASTMKM
+1628 FSAYILPFAAAMKM
-1642 IDDDVVDAAMNIAEM
+1642 IDDDVIKAASNVTEM
-1657 IMALTVSELI
+1657 ILALTVSELI

-1682 FGEKLVQFGEGVVAF
+1682 FGEKLVQFGEGVVEF
-1697 SQTLSDGGGINV
+1697 SKVLSDGGGINV
-1709 EAVNAAAE
+1709 EAVNAAAD

-1726 DCIAPMGGLVDLIK
+1726 DSIAPMNGLVQAIMGASDL
-1740 GHPELGEFG
+1740 GDFG
-1749 KEIQTYA
+1749 KQIKVYA
-1756 TALKD
+1756 KALKD
-1761 ASVALTADGG
+1761 ASEALTDDGG
-1771 GLAINPS
+1771 ALAINPE
-1778 YIDAAAEAGKG
+1778 YINAAAEAGRS
-1789 MAKLQGAIEPI
+1789 MAELQGSIAPMNGLVQAIKGASDLGDFGKQI
-1800 NTCAKT
+1800 KVYAK
-1806 ILNGKAKLGTF
+1806 
-1817 GEDIHAYADALK
+1817 ALK
-1829 EASDA
+1829 AASEA
-1834 LTNDAGG
+1834 LTDDGG
-1841 LAITPDYI
+1841 ELAINPEYI
-1849 QAAVDAGSAMAK
+1849 NAAADSGNAMAK
-1861 LQGAIKPI
+1861 LQGSVAPMDGLVQAIKGAT
-1869 DGLAGLIK
+1869 DLGDFGKQIK
-1877 GHASL
+1877 TYA
-1882 ETFGEDISA
+1882 D
-1891 YGTALAAAS
+1891 ALKQAS
-1900 DSLTTKGGGSVI
+1900 DALTGEEGGSVI

-1975 YSSVS
+1975 YSTIS
-1980 AANTLVNLTK
+1980 AANSLVDLTK

-2003 KSSINNIALA
+2003 KTSIGNIALA
-2013 IKSYYD
+2013 IKGYYD
-2019 SLKDVDAGVVKNT
+2019 NLKDIDAGVVKNT

-2059 DSIATELQA
+2059 DSIARELQA
-2068 YANNLSDFDPF
+2068 YANNLSEFDPL
-2079 SVITSIGA
+2079 SVLTSIGA

-2097 LTGFDGSGVT
+2097 LTGFDGSGVES
-2107 TFATAISD
+2107 FSTAVSE
-2115 LSEIQINDLVT
+2115 LSGIQINDLVT
-2126 NFSNAAEQLNTVGQN
+2126 NFSNAAEQLTTVGQN
-2141 LMTNLIGGITGKQGE
+2141 LMTNLISGITGKQGE
-2156 IVAAFTTMMSAIGMT
+2156 IVTAFTTMMATIGMT
-2171 VIMSASIITGA
+2171 VIVSASIIISA
-2182 FDAMMNAVSLTITS
+2182 FDTMMNTVSQTITS
-2196 RQAVFVMAGT
+2196 RQAVFILAGT
-2206 MLMTGLGLG
+2206 MLMIGLGLG
-2215 MITGSATAIT
+2215 MIAGSATAIASVNT
-2225 SITTVITVL
+2225 IVTIL
-2234 TTTIKSKTSTF
+2234 TTTIKSKTSMF
-2245 KTAGSSLMSSG
+2245 KTVGSSLMSSG
-2256 LIAGIKSQAGGVS
+2256 LIAGIKSQTGKIS

-2280 TAIRQYYKSFSDAG
+2280 SAIRQYYKSFKDAG
-2294 EYLGWGLINGMESKK
+2294 DYLGQGLINGMEAKK
-2309 QSAYQK
+2309 QSAYWK
-2315 GYELGQISA
+2315 GYELGQQSA
-2324 QGVKDGAKEKS
+2324 KGVKDGAKEKS

-2383 SDRISGMDYHPSIA
+2383 SDRISGMDYSPSIT
-2397 PIVDLSDVDQGRFQF
+2397 PVVDLSDVNQGHFQF
-2412 GADINASFIS
+2412 GADINASLVA
-2422 GPIASLQQI
+2422 GPINSLQQI

-2449 VNGLRDDLNLYYSA
+2449 ITGLRDDLNLYYST